1 MTQSDKKILNLI
13 RRQNAIDSMN
23 VALAA
28 LRDAIA
34 ECVVP
39 HERTGIDTSGL
50 TALVYQVQLEI
61 RKMEDGNGK

>member
-1 MTQSDKKILNLI
+1 MQSDKKILDLL
-13 RRQNAIDSMN
+13 RRQSAVESMN
-23 VALAA
+23 VALSA

-39 HERTGIDTSGL
+39 HQRTGIDTSGL
-50 TALVYQVQLEI
+50 TMLVYQVQLEI